1 MSIIGTDGKNP
12 IYDEDIPHRIWLM
25 DDIWLGDSAE
35 GKYVVKPKDLVYEI
49 IGGNTTLY
57 RVVSVDEETLIPTL
71 KETIIKVDNA
81 TFLEADILFG
91 VGPGTQADTY
101 RVYIDKSTS
110 PYTLCVDQRLQV
122 NGTMTKTAKIFKGST
137 VDSSGEVIS
146 MLYDNSGNF
155 ISENIPLELVAINN
169 HDNYAIKSIP
179 PCKTKA
185 DLVDG
190 EIVTAVLY
198 GDDGG
203 VVSKRQLLVENTA
216 FIRNRDVSVKYI
228 SHISLECG
236 FFSEN
241 NDHLIEF
248 PVNLPLNSINL
259 MGVVHYSDGST
270 LKLPV
275 DGNKFQLAGLNDFVS
290 TIVGQKVELVLI
302 YTLSDDEVAYGTIVG
317 EKHTMT
323 EPYELLVTDINLD
336 LSVKLFCYPE
346 WQSEAAGYKLKFYM
360 FSQDRNL
367 WENVTPLVQ
376 FDDRTEALD
385 GKLYGYKQFKTV
397 YLNMK
402 DVSSTYKNYTHVQN
416 IEVILLRK
424 PDGRNSLWK
433 VKSVADE
440 NLPYYGEKTFAIL
453 KKINNSYALKID
465 NEKNDVNEWLKS
477 FYDVNTPMFNSLY
490 ETTYPKPTHF
500 YLTVDGVTTKYMV
513 ERDWN
518 TDLILSKKPSL
529 YKNAIILFTREVGGK
544 ILYLNAIDMP
554 IVE

>member
-137 VDSSGEVIS
+137 VNSSGEVIS

-270 LKLPV
+270 FKLPV

-465 NEKNDVNEWLKS
+465 NEKNDVSEWLKS

-518 TDLILSKKPSL
+518 KELILSKKPSL

>member
-137 VDSSGEVIS
+137 VNSSGEVIS

-465 NEKNDVNEWLKS
+465 NEKNDVSEWLKS

-518 TDLILSKKPSL
+518 KELILSKKPSL

>member
-137 VDSSGEVIS
+137 VNSSGEVIS

-397 YLNMK
+397 YLNMR

-416 IEVILLRK
+416 IEIILLRK

>member
-453 KKINNSYALKID
+453 KKVNNSYALKID

-518 TDLILSKKPSL
+518 KELILSKKPSL

>member
-137 VDSSGEVIS
+137 VDGSGEVIS

-465 NEKNDVNEWLKS
+465 NEKNDVSEWLKS

-518 TDLILSKKPSL
+518 KELILSKKPSL
-529 YKNAIILFTREVGGK
+529 YKNASILFTREVGGK

>member
-137 VDSSGEVIS
+137 VDGSGEVIS

-465 NEKNDVNEWLKS
+465 NEKNDVSEWLKS

-518 TDLILSKKPSL
+518 KELILSKKPSL

>member
-397 YLNMK
+397 YLNMR

-465 NEKNDVNEWLKS
+465 NEKNDVSEWLKS

-518 TDLILSKKPSL
+518 KELILSKKPSL

>member
-137 VDSSGEVIS
+137 VNSSGEVIS

-453 KKINNSYALKID
+453 KKVNNSYALKID

-518 TDLILSKKPSL
+518 KELILSKKPSL

>member
-137 VDSSGEVIS
+137 VNSSGEVIS

-336 LSVKLFCYPE
+336 LSIKLFCYPE

-465 NEKNDVNEWLKS
+465 NEKNDVSEWLKS

-518 TDLILSKKPSL
+518 KELILSKKPSL